1 MDDANLL
8 KIENKVRSVMLD
20 LIEPTIRR
28 STDSAEVLGKL
39 AHTVEIMSMKI
50 QDMEIV
56 QSKTLSKLSIL
67 DDFGRRF
74 MELNAAQNLIDSK
87 LTREKQEIHAEVY
100 VISESNQSMKEE
112 ISVLEHQRYTMKN
125 DLTAMSHNIMN
136 AKYEIEQKLATFKDE
151 YRDKL
156 TNNEE
161 RLTRAEVISEEIYK
175 KIRKLEAEIIDIDSR
190 TSLIQHQ
197 ANDHTSGMKSLND
210 RIDFNRNEASINF
223 ENVRNSV
230 IKQNSELLKMEKAV
244 NVLKKDM
251 KKVEVANVKNDL
263 KITQPLYKIFTDI
276 TILKNIAIYDLERLI
291 HTNDDNGAVDTVI
304 DGIRKQAEEIMR
316 MEVPKIQIIET
327 SEVKKKKKRPTIRK
341 SILDAEDTVRPALQF
356 IKGKADNKSIPKSRK
371 RSIAFEEIL
380 PKKEEILEISS
391 INPVLTIKKRSD
403 ADSWFSKSRESSSNI
418 SQSHSESN
426 ANSESGSEIFIPEQI
441 DYTPMINAAKDEL
454 RKEFSEKF
462 EGFMKTTELDLESLH
477 SVMNTHSNQI
487 SSIITSFKDSV
498 ASTFK
503 ETQKKI
509 HDLEMMTKQVFY
521 ETNSQLNNRKRENND
536 FKSELKIVQDKLEET
551 KQQYMIMT
559 EANDLISRKFATMV
573 EYCSMAIALQMQDES
588 DRESIS
594 LMGYK
599 ESKPMK
605 GAPKPGKAIVGLDK
619 QCISCTGQS
628 SVVLNAFKI
637 ACLTYTPSQ
646 VIYRNEKYTRME
658 LYDML
663 KRLLNSLMNGFQE
676 TSILEKRQRAASTTL
691 KNYRPQSV
699 PSPQASP
706 HSEFPNAD
714 LPRILRK
721 SINL

>member
-1 MDDANLL
+1 MDDTNLL
-8 KIENKVRSVMLD
+8 KIENKVRAVMLD

-39 AHTVEIMSMKI
+39 AHTVELMSMKI

-100 VISESNQSMKEE
+100 VISETTLSMKEE
-112 ISVLEHQRYTMKN
+112 ISVLEHQRFSMKN
-125 DLTAMSHNIMN
+125 DLTSMSHNIMN
-136 AKYEIEQKLATFKDE
+136 AKYEIEQKLVTFKDE

-156 TNNEE
+156 TNSEE
-161 RLTRAEVISEEIYK
+161 RLTRSEIVSEEIYK
-175 KIRKLEAEIIDIDSR
+175 KIRKLEAEIIEIDSR
-190 TSLIQHQ
+190 TSMIQHQ
-197 ANDHTSGMKSLND
+197 ANDHNSGMKSLND

-223 ENVRNSV
+223 ESVRNSV
-230 IKQNSELLKMEKAV
+230 IKQNSELLKMEKAI
-244 NVLKKDM
+244 NVLKRDM
-251 KKVEVANVKNDL
+251 KKLEVASVKNDL
-263 KITQPLYKIFTDI
+263 KITQPLYKIFTDM
-276 TILKNIAIYDLERLI
+276 TILKNLAIYDLERLI
-291 HTNDDNGAVDTVI
+291 HSNEDTGAVDIII

-316 MEVPKIQIIET
+316 METPKIQIIEIPD
-327 SEVKKKKKRPTIRK
+327 EKKKKKRMTIRK
-341 SILDAEDTVRPALQF
+341 SILVAEDTVRPTLQS
-356 IKGKADNKSIPKSRK
+356 IKEKADNKKIPKSRK

-380 PKKEEILEISS
+380 PKKDEIIEISS

-403 ADSWFSKSRESSSNI
+403 ADSWFSKSRESSSFL

-426 ANSESGSEIFIPEQI
+426 ANSESGSEIVIPEQI
-441 DYTPMINAAKDEL
+441 DYMPMINAAKDEL
-454 RKEFSEKF
+454 RKEFTEKF
-462 EGFMKTTELDLESLH
+462 ETFMKTTEIDLESLH
-477 SVMNTHSNQI
+477 SVMNTHSNQL
-487 SSIITSFKDSV
+487 SSIIASFKDSV

-509 HDLEMMTKQVFY
+509 HDLEMMTQQVVY

-536 FKSELKIVQDKLEET
+536 FKYELKVVQEKLEAT
-551 KQQYMIMT
+551 DKQYMIMT
-559 EANDLISRKFATMV
+559 DATNTISSKFATMV

-599 ESKPMK
+599 ESKPIK
-605 GAPKPGKAIVGLDK
+605 STPKPGKAIIGLDK

-646 VIYRNEKYTRME
+646 VIYRNDKYTRME

-663 KRLLNSLMNGFQE
+663 KRLLNSLMNVSQDTLFLG
-676 TSILEKRQRAASTTL
+676 KRQRANSTTL
-691 KNYRPQSV
+691 KNFRPQSV

-706 HSEFPNAD
+706 HSDFPNAD

-721 SINL
+721 SIIL